1 MDGALASLFSA
12 LDSNGDGK
20 LVCFIFHFYFI
31 NMPSVYSILFGKV
44 VIIFETRSWISRAA
58 HPNSK
63 KQNAEEMC
71 FLGKAVLG
79 TMPTPEAAKKE
90 IGKAAGANAKEC
102 TKDQF
107 LKYASGGLGK
117 CSDGG
122 DATEAIKFWTERV
135 KSAQKRA
142 KEAAKGK

>member
-20 LVCFIFHFYFI
+20 LD
-31 NMPSVYSILFGKV
+31 P
-44 VIIFETRSWISRAA
+44 
-58 HPNSK
+58 
-63 KQNAEEMC
+63 EEMC

-90 IGKAAGANAKEC
+90 IGKAAGDNAKTC

-107 LKYASGGLGK
+107 LKFASAGLGK
-117 CSDGG
+117 CSDAG
-122 DATEAIKFWTERV
+122 DAVETIKYFTERV
-135 KSAQKRA
+135 KAAQKAA
-142 KEAAKGK
+142 KAAAAAKGK